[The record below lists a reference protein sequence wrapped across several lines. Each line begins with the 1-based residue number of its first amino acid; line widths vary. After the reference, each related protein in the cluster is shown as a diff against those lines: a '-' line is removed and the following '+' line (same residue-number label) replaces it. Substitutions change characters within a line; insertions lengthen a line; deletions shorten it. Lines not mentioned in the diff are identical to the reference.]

1 MIRTERGNREG
12 FLKIL
17 THLYKRLRGYTI
29 HLFVDRAR
37 LHKGE
42 VIEQFLATHQRLHLE
57 CLPAYPSGLN
67 MQERIWRQVRY
78 ESKTNQW
85 FADLDLIFYTVRK
98 TIGSWSSAKIRRLYN
113 ID

>member
-42 VIEQFLATHQRLHLE
+42 VI
-57 CLPAYPSGLN
+57 
-67 MQERIWRQVRY
+67 
-78 ESKTNQW
+78 
-85 FADLDLIFYTVRK
+85 
-98 TIGSWSSAKIRRLYN
+98 
-113 ID
+113 